1 MVAGI
6 DHTPDERFEP
16 SSARSRMTRTGAVDQ
31 VAKNRRARGGAAD
44 FIQPP
49 RRPLQTEVKPARW
62 RGFAATGTPGEASCV
77 MTARTSS
84 LGWP

>member
-6 DHTPDERFEP
+6 NHTPDERFEP

-44 FIQPP
+44 FIQPLVG
-49 RRPLQTEVKPARW
+49 RC
-62 RGFAATGTPGEASCV
+62 GPGEASQV
-77 MTARTSS
+77 AWLRSNGDPLAKQVAS
-84 LGWP
+84 